1 MKKIDIYFILSLIII
16 IWLSWIIGIN
26 LIKVNQVVYYY
37 KPYPN
42 KILLADKNLL
52 YIFPLAFS
60 IFIFYNFLLSF
71 LGFNKRLI
79 DIINTFLFVL
89 NFIIF
94 IKLFYLNY

>member
-1 MKKIDIYFILSLIII
+1 MKKIDIYFTLSLVVI
-16 IWLSWIIGIN
+16 IWLIWIIGMN

-37 KPYPN
+37 KPYPY

-52 YIFPLAFS
+52 YLFPLAFS
-60 IFIFYNFLLSF
+60 FFIFYNFILSF

-79 DIINTFLFVL
+79 DIINTFLFIL